1 VLEEN
6 RFIAA
11 RDGMGAQL
19 IDPGHDHR
27 RPAHEWLDGMLAACA
42 LHAADLHCVAELESV
57 RDLASATGAVR
68 QRSRA
73 GRGTAPQLGR
83 LMRALHA
90 DFTSARSEPA
100 ILTV

>member
-1 VLEEN
+1 VLDEN

-11 RDGMGAQL
+11 RDGMAAHL
-19 IDPGHDHR
+19 IDPARQSR
-27 RPAHEWLDGMLAACA
+27 RPAAEWVNELLAACA
-42 LHAADLHCVAELESV
+42 PHATDLGCTRELESV
-57 RDLASATGAVR
+57 RGLAAATGAVR

-73 GRGTAPQLGR
+73 GRGAAPQLGR

-90 DFTSARSEPA
+90 EFTSARSEPA